1 MVFSHEGVTTM
12 PRRTK
17 IIATLGPATDDKS
30 TIESLIRA
38 GIDLVRINFSH
49 GSLTDHQRRVNAVR
63 ECAASLGRAVGILGD
78 LQGPKIRIGRFQ
90 NRCIHLEPGRKFVLD
105 AGPAE
110 FEGSPEAVGVDYKQ
124 LPADVNPG
132 DFLLLDDGRI
142 ELQVDRIDDL
152 RIICT
157 VKTGGDLSD
166 NKGINRKGGG
176 LSAGALTAMDHED
189 LKAAAAMKVDY
200 IAVSFVRHASDIR
213 TTRKILN
220 ELNTTAGIIA
230 KIERSEAVKAVDEI
244 IKASDGI
251 MVARGDLGVEIGDAE
266 VPAIQKQIIERARAM
281 DKPVITATQMMES
294 MIQSPVPTR
303 AEVSDVAN
311 AVIDGTDAVMLSGE
325 TAVGRYPEKVIAAA
339 ERVCLAAERQPSTC
353 ISRHRVDCR
362 FKRIDEAISMSAM
375 YAANHLDIK
384 AIVALTES
392 GSTPLWMSRI
402 RTAIP
407 IFGLS
412 RHSDSLGKMTLYRNV
427 YPLFFDVTRYQRD
440 EIKREAITVLER
452 RGLLNTGDMA
462 IITKGDQDGIYGV
475 TNAMKIVEVGQVV

>member
-1 MVFSHEGVTTM
+1 M

-17 IIATLGPATDDKS
+17 IIATLGPATDDES
-30 TIESLIRA
+30 AIESLIRA

-49 GSLTDHQRRVNAVR
+49 GALTDHQRRVNAVR

-78 LQGPKIRIGRFQ
+78 LQGPKIRITRFQ
-90 NRCIHLEPGRKFVLD
+90 NGCIQLEPGQKFVLD
-105 AGPAE
+105 AGPSE
-110 FEGSPEAVGVDYKQ
+110 FEGSQEIAGVDYKQ
-124 LPADVNPG
+124 LPEDVNQG
-132 DFLLLDDGRI
+132 DFLQLDDSRV
-142 ELQVDRIDDL
+142 ELHVDRVDDL
-152 RIICT
+152 RIVCT
-157 VKTGGDLSD
+157 VKTGGELSD
-166 NKGINRKGGG
+166 NKSINRKGGG
-176 LSAGALTAMDHED
+176 LSAGALTAMDHEA
-189 LKAAAAMKVDY
+189 LKAAAAMQVDY
-200 IAVSFVRHASDIR
+200 IAVSFVGHASDIR

-220 ELNTTAGIIA
+220 EVNATAGIIA
-230 KIERSEAVKAVDEI
+230 KIERSEAIEAVDDI
-244 IKASDGI
+244 IQASDGVMI
-251 MVARGDLGVEIGDAE
+251 ARGDLGVEIGDAE
-266 VPAIQKQIIERARAM
+266 VPAIQKQIIERARSL

-325 TAVGRYPEKVIAAA
+325 TAVGRYPEKIITAV
-339 ERVCLAAERQPSTC
+339 ERVCLAAERQPSTS
-353 ISRHRVDCR
+353 ISKHRLDRR
-362 FKRIDEAISMSAM
+362 FKRVDEAISMSAM

-412 RHSDSLGKMTLYRNV
+412 RHSESLGKMTLYRNV

-440 EIKREAITVLER
+440 EIKREAITVFER

-462 IITKGDQDGIYGV
+462 IITKGDQDGVYGV

>member
-1 MVFSHEGVTTM
+1 ML
-12 PRRTK
+12 RRTK

-30 TIESLIRA
+30 AIESLIRA

-49 GSLTDHQRRVNAVR
+49 GTQADHQRRVYAVR
-63 ECAASLGRAVGILGD
+63 EYSAKLGRAVGILGD
-78 LQGPKIRIGRFQ
+78 LQGPKIRIARFRNGRI
-90 NRCIHLEPGRKFVLD
+90 NLEPGQEFVLD

-110 FEGSPEAVGVDYKQ
+110 IEGSEKVVGVDYKQ
-124 LPADVNPG
+124 LPEDVDQG
-132 DFLLLDDGRI
+132 DILLLDDGRI
-142 ELQVDRIDDL
+142 ELLVDRVDNSRL
-152 RIICT
+152 ICT
-157 VKTGGDLSD
+157 VKTGGELSD

-176 LSAGALTAMDHED
+176 LSAGALTAKDRMD
-189 LKAAAAMKVDY
+189 LKAAAAIQVDY
-200 IAVSFVRHASDIR
+200 IAVSFVRDASDLQ

-220 ELNTTAGIIA
+220 EVKATAGIIA
-230 KIERSEAVKAVDEI
+230 KIERSEAIQAVDEI
-244 IKASDGI
+244 IQASDGVMI
-251 MVARGDLGVEIGDAE
+251 ARGDLGVEIGDAE
-266 VPAIQKQIIERARAM
+266 VPAIQKQIIERARSL

-311 AVIDGTDAVMLSGE
+311 AVVEGTDAIMLSGE
-325 TAVGRYPEKVIAAA
+325 TAVGRQPEKVVTAA
-339 ERVCLAAERQPSTC
+339 ERVCLAAERQPCTR
-353 ISRHRVDCR
+353 ISRHRLDRR
-362 FKRIDEAISMSAM
+362 FKRVDEAISMSAM

-412 RHSDSLGKMTLYRNV
+412 RHANSLGKMTLYRNV
-427 YPLFFDVTRYQRD
+427 YPLFFDVTRHQRD
-440 EIKREAITVLER
+440 EIKREAINVLQR
-452 RGLLNTGDMA
+452 RGLLNPGDMA
-462 IITKGDQDGIYGV
+462 IITKGDQDGVYGV